1 MFLPGDQPPAIAA
14 VTSGLPEFT
23 DVPIARLQSIA
34 MVHHLLQSTV
44 HVLLRLPQAIVPS
57 RHVRMVRLF
66 ARDSPPVTT
75 GSIITADK
83 TNKLF

>member
-1 MFLPGDQPPAIAA
+1 MFLPGDQPPAIAV

-23 DVPIARLQSIA
+23 GVPIAR
-34 MVHHLLQSTV
+34 LQSTV

-75 GSIITADK
+75 GGIITADK